1 MKTIWWINGCMNQ
14 WTNHSMN
21 HWINDSNSPWINHWT
36 NESIISNAMKH
47 WANKPINQWI
57 NNPAKDSWTN
67 ERVNEFDGWVDGWVS
82 YFSLLSYFFTER
94 PLRWGTSSLSYFF
107 SEQPLI
113 WATSTLIC
121 LPASSSAASA
131 THFFCL
137 CSCYNAFNTLQLQ
150 SRLPGVS

>member
-67 ERVNEFDGWVDGWVS
+67 ERVNEFDGWVDGWMS
-82 YFSLLSYFFTER
+82 ELLFFVE
-94 PLRWGTSSLSYFF
+94 LLLHWATSSLRHLFSQLLLLWAASYLGYFF
-107 SEQPLI
+107 SDPALSCPQLWIPAAITMRL
-113 WATSTLIC
+113 ATSSC
-121 LPASSSAASA
+121 NPAIA
-131 THFFCL
+131 
-137 CSCYNAFNTLQLQ
+137 QK
-150 SRLPGVS
+150 